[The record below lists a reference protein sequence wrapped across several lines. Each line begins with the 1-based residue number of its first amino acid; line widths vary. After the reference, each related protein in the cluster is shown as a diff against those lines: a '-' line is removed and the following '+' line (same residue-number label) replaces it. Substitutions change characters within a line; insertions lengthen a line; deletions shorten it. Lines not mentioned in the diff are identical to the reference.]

1 MNEEQENKI
10 FEMLEKLR
18 KACYGDLTADMASQ
32 ILLKISSLYGNIVEI
47 AIDAEMEYNRTY
59 KDLTD
64 EYEKV
69 SEARA
74 KAKASPEYERM
85 LRLEGRLDVTR
96 ELIRSL
102 KYLLKVKLD
111 EKNEYING

>member
-1 MNEEQENKI
+1 MNDEAQV

-18 KACYGDLTADMASQ
+18 QACYMDLSADQASK
-32 ILLKISSLYGNIVEI
+32 ILLKISSLYGTVIEI
-47 AIDAEMEYNRTY
+47 AVDAEMEYNRKY
-59 KDLTD
+59 KGFTD
-64 EYEKV
+64 EFEKV
-69 SEARA
+69 TEARA
-74 KAKASPEYERM
+74 NAKASPEYERM

-111 EKNEYING
+111 EKSEAVY